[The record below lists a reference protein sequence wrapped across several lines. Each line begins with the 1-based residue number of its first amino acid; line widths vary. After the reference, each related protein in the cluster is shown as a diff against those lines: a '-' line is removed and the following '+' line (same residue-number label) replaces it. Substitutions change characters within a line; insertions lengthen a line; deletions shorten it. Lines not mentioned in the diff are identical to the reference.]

1 MYSFARLDASTH
13 AVYKQIVDKGK
24 EGNTIYLDFACCSKY
39 RHHDISITR
48 TLTDSDIVS
57 STVGTDARKL
67 VADGYPA
74 RNVFA
79 CDLRQEFLDYGKRLY
94 NDASTCN
101 INFLTANAFDIPL
114 PQASGGSTEV
124 EFDPDNVKEVSQLR
138 GRVTHLY
145 TGLFF
150 HLFLEEVQE
159 DLALRLGSLM
169 KRESGSIL
177 YGRQMGAEE
186 PQDIQES

>member
-1 MYSFARLDASTH
+1 MSDVDPIDQYYVSARA
-13 AVYKQIVDKGK
+13 
-24 EGNTIYLDFACCSKY
+24 
-39 RHHDISITR
+39 
-48 TLTDSDIVS
+48 LTDIVLGP
-57 STVGTDARKL
+57 TVGTDARKL

-94 NDASTCN
+94 NDASTCG
-101 INFLTANAFDIPL
+101 IHFLTANAFNIPL
-114 PQASGGSTEV
+114 PSGNSSEA
-124 EFDPDNVKEVSQLR
+124 EFDRDNVKEVSQLR

-145 TGLFF
+145 AGLLF
-150 HLFLEEVQE
+150 HLFSEEVQE

-169 KRESGSIL
+169 KCESGCIL

-186 PQDIQES
+186 PQDVQV